1 MDKTNS
7 CLTWQQYEA
16 GKEYKRR
23 IGFYETV
30 RKNERFYRGNQWNE
44 STSELP
50 HPVFNLVR
58 RIVDYLVGAVL
69 PGDIL
74 IRYTDERFPFLENAA
89 LRQAVQDGLA
99 LLEKNASYRWKQGH
113 MTELVNRALLNA
125 ALSGDG
131 VFFCW
136 WDDKK
141 DCGQPFLGDIRTDL
155 IDSSDFFVADVNSTD
170 LQSQE
175 YIILSG
181 RAPVSSLRVEAANAG
196 LPASEIEKI
205 VGDGTPS
212 TLNVDA
218 DFSTL
223 DMNGAEKATYL
234 IKFFRDNGE
243 VVFEKSTRDC
253 IIRRTRTGLSL
264 YPVAYFNW
272 TPTKKSFLGTAPITD
287 MIPNQIYINTAYAM
301 MMKHMR
307 DTAFSKVI
315 YDKSR
320 IPEWSNEVGEAIAAM
335 GGGNVADAVSVVGV
349 GKMQDGYLALINNVI
364 ENTKSMMGA
373 TEAALGDER
382 ANNTSAILALQEAS
396 HLALNGVNA
405 RLCRCIAELASIW
418 ADMLCTYCPA
428 ERLIPYED
436 ANGLRAERIRYSVLK
451 DELLRACVET
461 SHTNLYAPS
470 SSVSTLNQLLDHG
483 HIDMEQYLKF
493 LPAGVLANR
502 DLLLSEI
509 KLKGNESNE

>member
-1 MDKTNS
+1 MDQTIS
-7 CLTWQQYEA
+7 SRTWQQYEA
-16 GKEYKRR
+16 GKEYKRK

-30 RKNERFYRGNQWNE
+30 RKNERFYRGNQWYGD
-44 STSELP
+44 SSDLP

-69 PGDIL
+69 PGDIS
-74 IRYTDERFPFLENAA
+74 IRYTDERFPFLDHAA
-89 LRQAVQDGLA
+89 LRQSVQEGIS
-99 LLEKNASYRWKQGH
+99 LLEKNAAYRWKQGH

-125 ALSGDG
+125 ALTGDG

-155 IDSSDFFVADVNSTD
+155 IDSSDLFVADVNSTD
-170 LQSQE
+170 LQTQE

-181 RAPVSSLRVEAANAG
+181 RSPVSSLRLEAANAG
-196 LPASEIEKI
+196 LSTDEIEKI
-205 VGDGTPS
+205 VGDGNTS
-212 TLNVDA
+212 ALNADA
-218 DFSTL
+218 DYSSF
-223 DMNGAEKATYL
+223 DMDGAEKATYL

-243 VVFEKSTRDC
+243 VVFEKSTKDC
-253 IIRRTRTGLSL
+253 VIRRIHTGLSL

-272 TPTKKSFLGTAPITD
+272 TPTKKSFHGTAPITD

-307 DTAFSKVI
+307 DTAFSKII

-335 GGGNVADAVSVVGV
+335 GGGSVADAVSVVGV
-349 GKMQDGYLALINNVI
+349 GKMQEGYLSLINNVI

-396 HLALNGVNA
+396 HIALNGVNA

-428 ERLIPYED
+428 ERLIPFED
-436 ANGLRAERIRYSVLK
+436 ANGLRAERISYSTLK
-451 DELLRACVET
+451 SELLRACAET

-470 SSVSTLNQLLDHG
+470 SSVATLNQLLESG

-493 LPAGVLANR
+493 LPAGALANR
-502 DLLLSEI
+502 DLLLAEI
-509 KLKGNESNE
+509 KLKGNEANE